1 MQNYRNHF
9 ELGKN
14 VMTLV
19 VHLERSVERKAQVD
33 AIFSQSPFPTE
44 VVSAIDA
51 HATSGSSDEVWG
63 RYQPDLL
70 VPRYPYPLKDSEVAC
85 FRSHRKCWAMI
96 IEKGLDAALIVEDDV
111 EIAPEV
117 FADAVTIVM
126 PALSPGDFVRF
137 PYKRR
142 EDDGQVIARKGE
154 IVLLRPREVALGM
167 QAQIVTQ
174 DAARKLLHATQS
186 FDRPVD
192 CLLQM
197 PWEHGARVL
206 SVWPSGI
213 REKSSDLGGSTI
225 GHKTSGFA
233 KIKREIQRPIY
244 RYRLSRLARA
254 NFDGESKNY

>member
-1 MQNYRNHF
+1 MKQSDQNKKV
-9 ELGKN
+9 LS
-14 VMTLV
+14 V
-19 VHLERSVERKAQVD
+19 VIHLDRAIERESQVE
-33 AIFSQSPFPTE
+33 AICLASPFPTE
-44 VVSAIDA
+44 VISAIDA
-51 HATSGSSDEVWG
+51 RASDGTSHEAWG
-63 RYQPDLL
+63 RYQEVLL
-70 VPRYPYPLKDSEVAC
+70 VPRYPYALRDSEVAC

-96 IEKGLDAALIVEDDV
+96 VEKGLDAALIIEDDV

-117 FADAVTIVM
+117 FADAVAIVV
-126 PALSPGDFVRF
+126 PALSRGDFVRF

-142 EDDGQVIARKGE
+142 EDEGQVITRKGE
-154 IVLLRPREVALGM
+154 IVLRRPREVALGM

-213 REKSSDLGGSTI
+213 REKSGELGGSTI
-225 GHKTSGFA
+225 GHKTSGMA
-233 KIKREIQRPIY
+233 KIKREIQRPLY

-254 NFDGESKNY
+254 HFDRESKSF